1 MPLVLI
7 LKSYVK
13 IYPGWIDKAVLL
25 PLVKSVFSYKMKEQ
39 EIKAFLGNASLKAM
53 VSVHTYFYVCVSE
66 NENQFIF
73 FPLQLLNMGLEV
85 RDHVHEIEYLSLV
98 AFVAREIHLALP
110 SKSPYTRFTPQ
121 DLEMALSFQLKFGRY
136 TKEAITGNHHQ
147 CSATF
152 CKACFSINC
161 HNGDPE
167 ASIRSIYVLA
177 IQ

>member
-1 MPLVLI
+1 MQYICYIPNQVNLMPLVLI

-73 FPLQLLNMGLEV
+73 F
-85 RDHVHEIEYLSLV
+85 H
-98 AFVAREIHLALP
+98 
-110 SKSPYTRFTPQ
+110 
-121 DLEMALSFQLKFGRY
+121 
-136 TKEAITGNHHQ
+136 
-147 CSATF
+147 
-152 CKACFSINC
+152 FSY
-161 HNGDPE
+161 
-167 ASIRSIYVLA
+167 SIWVWK
-177 IQ
+177 